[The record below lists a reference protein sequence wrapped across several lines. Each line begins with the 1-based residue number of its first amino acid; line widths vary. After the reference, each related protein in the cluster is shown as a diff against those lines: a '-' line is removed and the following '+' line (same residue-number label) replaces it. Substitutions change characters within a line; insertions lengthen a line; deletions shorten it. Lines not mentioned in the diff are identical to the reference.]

1 MLKKEGCLK
10 LNLAKLRYLIKIF
23 FFIRFH

>member
-1 MLKKEGCLK
+1 
-10 LNLAKLRYLIKIF
+10 LIKIF